1 VKNLLA
7 NVYGTLGF
15 EEKEDDTQLTLL
27 HRVIV
32 VTWACRLGLEDCVK
46 NATDI
51 FSEYEEEAENNTYVY
66 HDYLLLLLLLPIAL
80 WPFQIGLGF
89 LYN

>member
-1 VKNLLA
+1 MKKLLA

-15 EEKEDDTQLTLL
+15 EEKKNDTQLTLL

-46 NATDI
+46 NATDF
-51 FSEYEEEAENNTYVY
+51 FSEYKEEAENNTYVY
-66 HDYLLLLLLLPIAL
+66 HNYLLLLLPIAL
-80 WPFQIGLGF
+80 WPFQFGLGF